1 MTKRYPNGKE
11 ALKDV
16 DLVVPEGDFV
26 FLVGPSGAGK
36 STLMKLLIRDELATQ
51 GDVVIDGYDLARIR
65 RRQVPKDPAQDRD
78 RVPGLQAAA
87 AQVRLGER
95 RVRARGHRH
104 ATPPDPAGGGPGPR
118 TGRAHRAG
126 RPGPDQLSGGEQQR
140 TAIARA
146 LVHDPRIII
155 ADEPTGNLDPVISW
169 EIIQLL
175 LRINELGVTILMA
188 THDAEVVTAL
198 RKRVVALEDGRIIR
212 DETGA
217 GLPPRGLAS
226 VIAFVLFSIGR
237 AWQGFWRNALMSLA
251 ATLTM
256 VLMLLLLAGFF
267 ILQNVLL
274 ASLSFVE
281 QKVEV
286 VAYVEN
292 TATQDQVDEL
302 VARIEAMPE
311 TASVEFITREVALER
326 FRATQEAQGRE
337 DLTKYL
343 ESNPLYAS
351 LNVKLTNPARPRRR
365 GRDVAPGPDRAERA
379 QHRGA
384 RRAGH
389 HRDRRRAHRRR
400 RLLVVV
406 GLIVLFIIVN
416 TIRLAVVARAE
427 EIEIMRLVGA
437 SDAFIRWPFVF
448 EGALVGLLGALI
460 TLALL
465 VVAAEP
471 LSQAMVGLL
480 QHPAAAAGHGGPGHG
495 RDRAGTGLGLG
506 VLGSWVSVRTY
517 LIR

>member
-1 MTKRYPNGKE
+1 
-11 ALKDV
+11 
-16 DLVVPEGDFV
+16 
-26 FLVGPSGAGK
+26 
-36 STLMKLLIRDELATQ
+36 
-51 GDVVIDGYDLARIR
+51 VI
-65 RRQVPKDPAQDRD
+65 P
-78 RVPGLQAAA
+78 
-87 AQVRLGER
+87 
-95 RVRARGHRH
+95 
-104 ATPPDPAGGGPGPR
+104 
-118 TGRAHRAG
+118 
-126 RPGPDQLSGGEQQR
+126 
-140 TAIARA
+140 
-146 LVHDPRIII
+146 
-155 ADEPTGNLDPVISW
+155 
-169 EIIQLL
+169 
-175 LRINELGVTILMA
+175 
-188 THDAEVVTAL
+188 
-198 RKRVVALEDGRIIR
+198 
-212 DETGA
+212 
-217 GLPPRGLAS
+217 
-226 VIAFVLFSIGR
+226 FVLFSIGR

-267 ILQNVLL
+267 VLQNVLL

-302 VARIEAMPE
+302 VARVGAMPE

-326 FRATQEAQGRE
+326 FRVAQEAQGRE

-351 LNVKLTNPARPRRR
+351 LNVKLTSP
-365 GRDVAPGPDRAERA
+365 GDLEVVAEALRQDPIVRNVLNIEALVDRVTTVTGVVRT
-379 QHRGA
+379 G
-384 RRAGH
+384 GGV
-389 HRDRRRAHRRR
+389 
-400 RLLVVV
+400 LLVVV

-465 VVAAEP
+465 VIAADP
-471 LSQAMVGLL
+471 LSRAMVGFFNILPL
-480 QHPAAAAGHGGPGHG
+480 QLGTLG
-495 RDRAGTGLGLG
+495 RDTAVIVLATGLGLG